1 MFRVAKQQRNVPKS
15 LKAHLIKDAG
25 DKCANPGCS
34 NWRVHLHHIKHWAV
48 YKTHDGKHMIAICPS
63 CHDAVHTSRI
73 DDETLYRWK
82 GISRPAANE
91 IRDHLYVEPSPEIRC
106 LTGSMCILA
115 DSTNALVF
123 TLSNSNHFGFR
134 VEDGDIFLSYCSLRD
149 LSGSYLLKAKSNH
162 FRLLN
167 SDSVGVERRTGKI
180 RMTVLDAAKYLPSW
194 IGVMWRAIPEFVR
207 NNEVDVLDIEV
218 IRPGVVRLKGVFVAP
233 DAVLAITEQKL
244 WILRPEINGPVAFV
258 GQGEGTQ
265 IKVAG
270 PITRAA
276 FQL

>member
-1 MFRVAKQQRNVPKS
+1 MATQQRNVPKS
-15 LKAHLIKDAG
+15 LKAQLIKDAG

-34 NWRVHLHHIKHWAV
+34 NRRVHLHHIKHWAV
-48 YKTHDGKHMIAICPS
+48 YKTHDGKHMIAICAS

-73 DDETLYRWK
+73 DDETLYQWK
-82 GISRPAANE
+82 GISRPVANE

-106 LTGSMCILA
+106 LTGSMCVLT
-115 DSTNALVF
+115 DSANALVF

-134 VEDGDIFLSYCSLRD
+134 VEDGDLFLSYCSLRD

-162 FRLLN
+162 FRFLN
-167 SDSVGVERRTGKI
+167 PDSVRVERRTGKI

-194 IGVMWRAIPEFVR
+194 IGVMWRAVPEFVR

-233 DAVLAITEQKL
+233 DAVLAITEQKV

-270 PITRAA
+270 PVTIAA

>member
-1 MFRVAKQQRNVPKS
+1 MATKQRKAPNS
-15 LKAHLIKDAG
+15 LKRQLIKKSR

-34 NWRVHLHHIKHWAV
+34 NWRVHLHHIKHWLV
-48 YKTHDGKHMIAICPS
+48 YQTHDGKHMIAICPS
-63 CHDAVHTSRI
+63 CHDAVHTSGI

-82 GISRPAANE
+82 SIPRGTANE
-91 IRDHLYVEPSPEIRC
+91 IRDLLYVEPSPEIRC
-106 LTGSMCILA
+106 LTGSMCVLA
-115 DSTNALVF
+115 DSTDALVF

-134 VEDGDIFLSYCSLRD
+134 VKDLDIFLSYCLLRD
-149 LSGSYLLKAKSNH
+149 LSGSYLAKAKSNH

-167 SDSVGVERRTGKI
+167 SASIRVERRTGKV
-180 RMTVLDAAKYLPSW
+180 RMTVLDADKYLPSW
-194 IGVMWRAIPEFVR
+194 IGVMWRAVPEFVR
-207 NNEVDVLDIEV
+207 NNEVNALDIEV

-233 DAVLAITEQKL
+233 DAVLAITEHKL

-258 GQGEGTQ
+258 GEGEGTQ
-265 IKVAG
+265 IKVTG

>member
-1 MFRVAKQQRNVPKS
+1 MGCTTELKPRQQPYGYRRRSDHVIGQPRKCFRWRGFQSSARPGMFRVAKQQRNVPKS
-15 LKAHLIKDAG
+15 LKAQLIKDAG

-82 GISRPAANE
+82 SISRPAANE

-106 LTGSMCILA
+106 LTGSMCVLA

-134 VEDGDIFLSYCSLRD
+134 V
-149 LSGSYLLKAKSNH
+149 
-162 FRLLN
+162 
-167 SDSVGVERRTGKI
+167 RTAI
-180 RMTVLDAAKYLPSW
+180 SFCRIALCE
-194 IGVMWRAIPEFVR
+194 ICRAP
-207 NNEVDVLDIEV
+207 
-218 IRPGVVRLKGVFVAP
+218 
-233 DAVLAITEQKL
+233 TY
-244 WILRPEINGPVAFV
+244 
-258 GQGEGTQ
+258 
-265 IKVAG
+265 
-270 PITRAA
+270 
-276 FQL
+276 